1 VVGMVERSVGAKLH
15 VDLNGLRKET
25 CEEFDEI
32 FKRLN
37 IKKKMSMQKADIIIK
52 MRQDKLKCFEAMRY
66 GVQIG
71 KKKY

>member
-1 VVGMVERSVGAKLH
+1 MVERSIATRLH
-15 VDLNGLRKET
+15 SDLHGLRRET

-37 IKKKMSMQKADIIIK
+37 IHKKMSMQKADIVIK
-52 MRQDKLKCFEAMRY
+52 LRQDKLKEFEAQRY

-71 KKKY
+71 KKKH